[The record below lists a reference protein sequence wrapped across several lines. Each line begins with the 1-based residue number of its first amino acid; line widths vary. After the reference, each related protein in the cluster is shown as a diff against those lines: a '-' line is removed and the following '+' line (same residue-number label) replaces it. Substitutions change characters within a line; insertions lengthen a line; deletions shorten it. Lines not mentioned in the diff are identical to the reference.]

1 MAEGFPQFPDMLQ
14 VIFNPRRFGG
24 PEHDDIRMAHRVD
37 GEIQVDAVGAGVG
50 AREKDIHIADA
61 ELLTAPL
68 DDGGIIA
75 KALAQGI
82 GDLLLQIEGI
92 EFPGDLR
99 GDDEAFGFSRRAAVA
114 RDQILKRAG
123 SLVDVR
129 ILERE
134 GVFREQQVG
143 LETELGMFVGGLG
156 ELGAGLQERLAVR
169 SRILHAEQALAA
181 IQHDAQDLPAVQ
193 GCRGALQQGL
203 AVADDVLVAAALAGR
218 CGGLARFGQVLLQG
232 GNRGFRDASRRCGR
246 FLGMAEVRP
255 DKKQNHPEAAE
266 DVHIIFGRS
275 GCNDGG
281 WTG

>member
-1 MAEGFPQFPDMLQ
+1 MPRIRQFVEIEAVDPEGIAEGFPQFPDMLQ
-14 VIFNPRRFGG
+14 VIFNPRRFGR
-24 PEHDDIRMAHRVD
+24 PKHDDIRMAHRVD
-37 GEIQVDAVGAGVG
+37 GEIQGDAVGAGVG
-50 AREKDIHIADA
+50 TREKDIHSA
-61 ELLTAPL
+61 EAEILSAPL
-68 DDGGIIA
+68 DHGGITA
-75 KALAQGI
+75 KALAHGI
-82 GDLLLQIEGI
+82 GDLLLQIGGI

-143 LETELGMFVGGLG
+143 LETKLGLFVGGLG

-193 GCRGALQQGL
+193 SCRGALQQRL
-203 AVADDVLVAAALAGR
+203 AVADDVLVSAALAGR
-218 CGGLARFGQVLLQG
+218 CGGRARFGQVLL
-232 GNRGFRDASRRCGR
+232 
-246 FLGMAEVRP
+246 
-255 DKKQNHPEAAE
+255 
-266 DVHIIFGRS
+266 
-275 GCNDGG
+275 
-281 WTG
+281 